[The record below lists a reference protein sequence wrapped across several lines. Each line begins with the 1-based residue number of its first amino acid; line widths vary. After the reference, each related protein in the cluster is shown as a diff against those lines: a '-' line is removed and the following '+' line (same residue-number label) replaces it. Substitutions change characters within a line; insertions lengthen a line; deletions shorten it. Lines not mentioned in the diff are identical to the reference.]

1 MSAQGAL
8 LSFHIFNGA
17 LIGEGHLLERGAYFE
32 ILKNRNSEI
41 KSIKNNKFLDWL
53 DGMARISHNF
63 GLICVIYILT
73 ELSRLVAGF
82 LGASEM
88 NSVSVQVC
96 GKENAKLVLT
106 FLDFIEQE

>member
-8 LSFHIFNGA
+8 LIFLILDGA

-53 DGMARISHNF
+53 DRMARISHNF
-63 GLICVIYILT
+63 GLICAVYIPT
-73 ELSRLVAGF
+73 ELSTSLN
-82 LGASEM
+82 LH
-88 NSVSVQVC
+88 
-96 GKENAKLVLT
+96 
-106 FLDFIEQE
+106 